1 MAVKNNN
8 MSKIPQYDPTLV
20 EHFRKLLKGMI
31 NTGKYVSS
39 LNIGIED
46 IVKIPERGKWWLV
59 GSAWLGAKDAG
70 PNTGGKPGT
79 TSTST
84 GEAQYSE
91 QLLEL
96 ARQQRMNTDDRRN
109 AFCIIMSAED
119 YLDAFE
125 KLLRLAIK
133 DLRILVSVII
143 HCALAEKDYNPYYS
157 VLAQKFCDY
166 DRRYQ
171 LAIQYA
177 LWDRLKEIH
186 SLQQQQVRN
195 LARFITHLIGE
206 GGLALSCLKVVDLA
220 EIDKVN
226 LRLMRQI
233 MLGLLLME
241 DENKCLQ
248 VFSRISASFKL
259 KAFKDG
265 IRLFMHHFLARG
277 SSSANSNS
285 LPEEQVQLLQERIK
299 QADELLATD
308 TKIECDF

>member
-1 MAVKNNN
+1 
-8 MSKIPQYDPTLV
+8 
-20 EHFRKLLKGMI
+20 MI
-31 NTGKYVSS
+31 TSGKYVST
-39 LNIGIED
+39 LNIGIQD
-46 IVKIPERGKWWLV
+46 IINIPERGKWWLV
-59 GSAWLGAKDAG
+59 GSAWLGSKENPSAAG
-70 PNTGGKPGT
+70 PSNGNA
-79 TSTST
+79 SSH
-84 GEAQYSE
+84 GEGQYSA

-109 AFCIIMSAED
+109 VFCVVMSAED

-133 DLRILVSVII
+133 DLRVVVSVII
-143 HCALAEKDYNPYYS
+143 HCSLAEKEYNPYYS
-157 VLAQKFCDY
+157 VLSQKFCDY

-195 LARFITHLIGE
+195 LARFLTHLIAE
-206 GGLALSCLKVVDLA
+206 GGLALSCLKVIEFA

-233 MLGLLLME
+233 MLGLLLLQE
-241 DENKCLQ
+241 ENKCLQ
-248 VFSRISASFKL
+248 VFSRISASHRL
-259 KAFKDG
+259 KSFKDG

-277 SSSANSNS
+277 SSAGK
-285 LPEEQVQLLQERIK
+285 LPDDEQAKLLQDRIK
-299 QADELLATD
+299 QADELLSTD
-308 TKIECDF
+308 TRIEYDV

>member
-1 MAVKNNN
+1 
-8 MSKIPQYDPTLV
+8 
-20 EHFRKLLKGMI
+20 
-31 NTGKYVSS
+31 
-39 LNIGIED
+39 
-46 IVKIPERGKWWLV
+46 
-59 GSAWLGAKDAG
+59 
-70 PNTGGKPGT
+70 
-79 TSTST
+79 
-84 GEAQYSE
+84 
-91 QLLEL
+91 
-96 ARQQRMNTDDRRN
+96 MNTDDRRN

-206 GGLALSCLKVVDLA
+206 GGWPCPASRWSTW
-220 EIDKVN
+220 
-226 LRLMRQI
+226 LR
-233 MLGLLLME
+233 
-241 DENKCLQ
+241 
-248 VFSRISASFKL
+248 S
-259 KAFKDG
+259 
-265 IRLFMHHFLARG
+265 IR
-277 SSSANSNS
+277 
-285 LPEEQVQLLQERIK
+285 
-299 QADELLATD
+299 
-308 TKIECDF
+308 